1 MKYWNCNELNETKEI
16 NMCDIYIGEGSTKH
30 KNYVHIHL
38 CTYLFLT
45 SIFIDGN
52 VESKVQRKKHHHQSS
67 KLNKEINYVFDPRKN
82 TKYKYTYIYV

>member
-30 KNYVHIHL
+30 KNYVRIHL

-52 VESKVQRKKHHHQSS
+52 VESKVQRKK
-67 KLNKEINYVFDPRKN
+67 NIINLAN
-82 TKYKYTYIYV
+82 LTKK